1 MIQVKFNGRRM
12 IPDRPVLGN
21 QDDNGCQQVCFQLP
35 EIFEGQTAYV
45 CYRKPDLS
53 TGMALLA
60 EGVWTVER
68 GLTRLPGQLTVYLR
82 LTDGTG
88 KVWNSDPFPFQVG
101 ELYDLDETGTPAADP
116 TALEAAVA
124 VISGYAAQAQQAAQ
138 ALAAPQAQAVTL
150 EAGQSA
156 TAQWDLTGPQPVL
169 RLGLPRGAQGPQGSK
184 GDTGQIGAQGPQGV
198 QGPQGL
204 QGPKG
209 DKGDTGATGPQ
220 GPQGE
225 TGPQGPQG
233 EKGDK
238 GDAGQTGAQG
248 PQGETGPQ
256 GLQGEKGDT
265 GDTGPQGPKGD
276 KGDTGDTGP
285 QGPQG
290 EKGDTGAT
298 GPQGPQGDKGDK
310 GDTGDTGPQGPQGP
324 KGDPGETGA
333 GFQVLGYYQQ
343 AGELYQVEQPTPG
356 DAYGVGAQAP
366 YDIYIWDGVG
376 LDWVNNGPLQGAR
389 GETGPQGPQGEK
401 GDTGE
406 AGPQGLQGETG
417 PQGPK
422 GDKGDT
428 GDAGPQGPQGEKGDT
443 GEAGPQGLQ
452 GETGP
457 QGPKGDKG
465 DTGDTGPQG
474 PQGEK
479 GDTGE
484 PGPQGLQG
492 EPGPQGPK
500 GDKGDTGDTGPQ
512 GPKGDTGDQGEPG
525 PNALSAATAAQLS
538 GLIKGQDGYV
548 AAAQAGVDYALPAQR
563 RTLTLAAEDWTQA
576 QGLYTQTLTVAGL
589 SQGDAPLADILQ
601 TGDEAVDQVMRRDW
615 GGVLRMET
623 GDQTLTA
630 YAARLPQGD
639 ISFQLVSVG

>member
-138 ALAAPQAQAVTL
+138 ALAAPQVQAVTL

-156 TAQWDLTGPQPVL
+156 TAQWDLTGSQPVL
-169 RLGLPRGAQGPQGSK
+169 CLGLPRGAQGPQGSR
-184 GDTGQIGAQGPQGV
+184 GDTGQTGAQGPQGV

-204 QGPKG
+204 
-209 DKGDTGATGPQ
+209 
-220 GPQGE
+220 
-225 TGPQGPQG
+225 
-233 EKGDK
+233 
-238 GDAGQTGAQG
+238 
-248 PQGETGPQ
+248 
-256 GLQGEKGDT
+256 
-265 GDTGPQGPKGD
+265 QGPKGD

-310 GDTGDTGPQGPQGP
+310 GDTGATGPQGPQGP

-406 AGPQGLQGETG
+406 AGPQGLQGET
-417 PQGPK
+417 
-422 GDKGDT
+422 
-428 GDAGPQGPQGEKGDT
+428 
-443 GEAGPQGLQ
+443 
-452 GETGP
+452 
-457 QGPKGDKG
+457 
-465 DTGDTGPQG
+465 
-474 PQGEK
+474 
-479 GDTGE
+479 
-484 PGPQGLQG
+484 
-492 EPGPQGPK
+492 GPQGPK

>member
-169 RLGLPRGAQGPQGSK
+169 CLGLPRGAQGPQGSR
-184 GDTGQIGAQGPQGV
+184 GDTGQTGAQGPQGV
-198 QGPQGL
+198 QGPQGP

-248 PQGETGPQ
+248 PQG
-256 GLQGEKGDT
+256 
-265 GDTGPQGPKGD
+265 
-276 KGDTGDTGP
+276 DTGP

-290 EKGDTGAT
+290 EKGDAGDI
-298 GPQGPQGDKGDK
+298 GPQGPKGDKGDK

-428 GDAGPQGPQGEKGDT
+428 GDAGPQGP
-443 GEAGPQGLQ
+443 
-452 GETGP
+452 
-457 QGPKGDKG
+457 KGDKG

-484 PGPQGLQG
+484 TGPQGLQG
-492 EPGPQGPK
+492 ETGPQGPK

-615 GGVLRMET
+615 GGVIRMET